1 MLTSALHGALHRLL
15 CIRQQHA
22 ASMPRSIPKYL
33 SILTTIAEAVRRNDA
48 DRPSLTQNTRTSGN
62 AVHGRIQDEVDRPA
76 GGDGAAPAAAAS
88 SDASQEGNINVARL
102 MGSVEY
108 GRPLAQGARV
118 SALTGYKGDSVG
130 CGP

>member
-1 MLTSALHGALHRLL
+1 
-15 CIRQQHA
+15 
-22 ASMPRSIPKYL
+22 MPRSIPKYL

-102 MGSVEY
+102 RGSVEY

-118 SALTGYKGDSVG
+118 SALTGDKGDSVG
-130 CGP
+130 